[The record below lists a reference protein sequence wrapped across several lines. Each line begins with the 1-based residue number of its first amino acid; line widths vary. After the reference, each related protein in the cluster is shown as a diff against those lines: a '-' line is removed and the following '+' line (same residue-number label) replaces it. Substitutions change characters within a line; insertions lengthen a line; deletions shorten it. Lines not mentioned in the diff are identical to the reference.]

1 MNKQALRRVNSGLKP
16 VRKYNKTLFCPE
28 FILILQ
34 TEIDTIMAELTHQE
48 IKIDTSFYRISEIRQ
63 LTEST
68 FVLSMPRCR
77 FTFRPGQHISVSIK
91 GDYQTREYS
100 IYSGNNDEALEIL
113 VKEVE
118 GGYFSPKLK
127 GLKPGDYLEVHGPF
141 GKFGLVQKKLD
152 THKHVFIAS
161 GTGIAPFHSMV
172 RSVPGLDY
180 QLVHG
185 VRYPT
190 EAYERDHYDEER
202 YVLCTTRDPE
212 NNFHGRV
219 TDYLR
224 QTDFKPETA
233 FYLCGNSDMIFDAM
247 EILKEK
253 GFQREDITVEVYF

>member
-1 MNKQALRRVNSGLKP
+1 M
-16 VRKYNKTLFCPE
+16 PE
-28 FILILQ
+28 ILQ
-34 TEIDTIMAELTHQE
+34 QE

-77 FTFRPGQHISVSIK
+77 FSFKPGQHVSISIK
-91 GDYQTREYS
+91 GDYQSREYS
-100 IYSGNNDEALEIL
+100 IYSGNQDDSLEIL
-113 VKEVE
+113 VKEVD

-127 GLKPGDYLEVHGPF
+127 NLKVGDYLEVHGPF
-141 GKFGLVQKKLD
+141 GKFGLDQKKQGNF
-152 THKHVFIAS
+152 KHVFIAS

-172 RSVPGLDY
+172 KSFPGLDY
-180 QLVHG
+180 QILHG
-185 VRYPT
+185 VRFPS
-190 EAYERDHYDEER
+190 EAYEKNHYDADR
-202 YVLCTTRDPE
+202 YVLCTTRDTE

-224 QTDFKPETA
+224 LQSFEPNTA

-253 GFQREDITVEVYF
+253 GFQREDINVEVYF